1 MKLVIENITKQI
13 KGKVIISPFSTELTE
28 GVYALLGPNGA
39 GKTTLMRMLASISKP
54 SSGRILLD
62 GKDISLLDENY
73 RDQLGYLPQ
82 DFGVYQTF
90 NAERFLLYFASL
102 KGLSPVDAK
111 KRVAEVL
118 DLVNLT
124 NERKKKLGTYS
135 GGMKRRLG
143 IAQALLNDPKILI
156 VDEPTAGLDPQERIR
171 FRNLLSDISANR
183 IVLLSTHI
191 VSDIE
196 YIAKE
201 ILLLE
206 NGQLLQRSTLDNLLT
221 QVEDNV
227 WTAIVTQEELAEVQR
242 SFKLGNIQRQADGIS
257 IRIVSPEKPL
267 PQAKNVQATLEDVY
281 LFFFNESEA
290 QSHD

>member
-267 PQAKNVQATLEDVY
+267 SQAKNVQATLEDVY